1 MSRLD
6 RGYAAHERTDRRP
19 AADHPAEGAEAPG
32 RRRTRW
38 IVPAG
43 VTAIYA
49 LFSLAVHLRMLDHLD
64 LAVRDASRPGG
75 VWGPL
80 QVRSDR
86 LVKEL
91 RPTHVGLPMLLI
103 VAVLSIVRRSL
114 RPILVV
120 AVVGTPVAVVT
131 LGTKWAM
138 AHSEANP
145 APIAHGSFPSGHMV
159 SIIMAFGLVVLL
171 LRPGTRWG
179 WGLPTLAG
187 LVMGSALILATVHPA
202 TDVIGAALLC
212 VAALTGAS
220 AAGVGQW
227 ADNRRGRSVG

>member
-6 RGYAAHERTDRRP
+6 GGYAAHERTERRP
-19 AADHPAEGAEAPG
+19 AAGRPVEGVAEAS
-32 RRRTRW
+32 RRRRGRW
-38 IVPAG
+38 IVPVG

-49 LFSLAVHLRMLDHLD
+49 LFSVAVHLRMLDHLD

-80 QVRSDR
+80 QIRSDR

-91 RPTHVGLPMLLI
+91 QPTHVGLPLLLI
-103 VAVLSIVRRSL
+103 VAALSIVRRSL
-114 RPILVV
+114 RPIVVV

-131 LGTKWAM
+131 LGTKWVM

-159 SIIMAFGLVVLL
+159 SIIIAFGIAVLL
-171 LRPGTRWG
+171 LRPRTRWG
-179 WGLPTLAG
+179 WGLPTVAG

-202 TDVIGAALLC
+202 TDVIGAGLLC

-220 AAGVGQW
+220 AAGLGQW
-227 ADNRRGRSVG
+227 AHNRQGRSV

>member
-103 VAVLSIVRRSL
+103 VAVLSIARRSL
-114 RPILVV
+114 RPILAV

-145 APIAHGSFPSGHMV
+145 APIATAAS
-159 SIIMAFGLVVLL
+159 
-171 LRPGTRWG
+171 RPGTWSASSWRSG
-179 WGLPTLAG
+179 SSCCFCARARGGAG
-187 LVMGSALILATVHPA
+187 G
-202 TDVIGAALLC
+202 C
-212 VAALTGAS
+212 
-220 AAGVGQW
+220 
-227 ADNRRGRSVG
+227 RRSRVL